1 MYICRYQS
9 PMGEIV
15 LTATDEGLTSLTFVD
30 GKKPVS
36 ASNELQENDA
46 IFSEVIQQLDQY
58 FAGTRQT
65 FELPLAP
72 KGTAFQKK
80 VWQAL
85 TQIKQGKT
93 QSYLGLAK
101 AINNEKAVRA
111 VGTANGANPIALI
124 IPCHRVIGSD
134 GKLTGYAGGL
144 ALKAKLLMHEGAH
157 FKP

>member
-1 MYICRYQS
+1 
-9 PMGEIV
+9 MGEIL
-15 LTATDEGLTSLTFVD
+15 LTASDEGLTSLTFVD
-30 GKKPVS
+30 GKKPVTLDK
-36 ASNELQENDA
+36 ALQEKPE
-46 IFSEVIQQLDQY
+46 IFSDVVVQLNEY
-58 FAGTRQT
+58 FLGTRKE
-65 FELPLAP
+65 FNLPLAP
-72 KGTAFQKK
+72 KGTAFQKQ

-85 TQIKQGKT
+85 TKIKQGKT

>member
-1 MYICRYQS
+1 MYYHFYQS
-9 PMGEIV
+9 PFGEIA
-15 LTATDEGLTSLTFVD
+15 LTATNQGLAALAFQAGAAPITIAPDWQHQPEKFTKVT
-30 GKKPVS
+30 
-36 ASNELQENDA
+36 
-46 IFSEVIQQLDQY
+46 QQLTEY
-58 FAGTRQT
+58 FANQRQR
-65 FELPLAP
+65 FDLPLDP
-72 KGTAFQKK
+72 QGTNFQKK
-80 VWQAL
+80 VWCAL
-85 TQIKQGKT
+85 QQIACGKT

-124 IPCHRVIGSD
+124 IPCHRVIGAN